1 MGLAFALTSCGNG
14 GGFPDAVRS
23 QPVASGTFSLQW
35 QIHDGSGQLET
46 CAQAGATSM
55 QVAIANHATREQYS
69 EMFVCDSG
77 VGLSGQLFT
86 GTYDLRSTL
95 VGPAGAIVS
104 TASPSVIITSDA
116 AATVPTLLFVVP

>member
-1 MGLAFALTSCGNG
+1 
-14 GGFPDAVRS
+14 
-23 QPVASGTFSLQW
+23 
-35 QIHDGSGQLET
+35 
-46 CAQAGATSM
+46 M